1 VRYGET
7 PWGHLEWNYFREHI
21 APMIRTAVFYY
32 QQSFCLR
39 AQEHAPFRPHHT
51 TLLKSAV
58 DGCSNCLLWDG
69 SAKKK
74 EHVPGKNNNK
84 PKWESKLIW
93 IWNAI
98 AEGSLFIYYF
108 LRVSLWVWKVTE
120 CGKSSRFYNSD
131 SSEWKSSATPA
142 DDRPRKSRAFPDKN
156 HELNSL

>member
-1 VRYGET
+1 MKLL
-7 PWGHLEWNYFREHI
+7 PWTRCTHDSHCSFLLSTKFLFTGSGTRPFSPTSHHPLKVCSRWL
-21 APMIRTAVFYY
+21 
-32 QQSFCLR
+32 QQLFI
-39 AQEHAPFRPHHT
+39 
-51 TLLKSAV
+51 V
-58 DGCSNCLLWDG
+58 GG
-69 SAKKK
+69 SANKK

-84 PKWESKLIW
+84 LKWESKLIW

-98 AEGSLFIYYF
+98 PEGSLFIYYF